1 MISVYNTNGKLKKQ
15 NNNKTKNPKK
25 PQLIKK
31 IKTTSKG
38 IKIIFLK
45 NYVERTMTL
54 MNHTY
59 HFKLYGLNAFMYTRQ
74 SVSASERADT

>member
-15 NNNKTKNPKK
+15 ITKQIKKPKK
-25 PQLIKK
+25 PQLIKI
-31 IKTTSKG
+31 IKTTSKE
-38 IKIIFLK
+38 IKIVFLK
-45 NYVERTMTL
+45 NYVERMMTL

-59 HFKLYGLNAFMYTRQ
+59 YFKLYGLNAFMYTHQ